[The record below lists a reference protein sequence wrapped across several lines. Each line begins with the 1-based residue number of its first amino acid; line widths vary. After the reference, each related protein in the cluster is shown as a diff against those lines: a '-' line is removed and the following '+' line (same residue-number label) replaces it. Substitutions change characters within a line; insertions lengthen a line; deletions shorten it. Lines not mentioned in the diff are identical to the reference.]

1 VQEPQVIVLLL
12 SVFVA
17 ALAVLARRVGTPYP
31 IVLVIGGLALGCVP
45 HMTQITLDPDLVFLV
60 ILPPLLF
67 RSAAVLSWREFRFN
81 LVSIAMLAFGLVAFT
96 VACAT
101 GAAVALLPGFDWRL
115 GLVLGAIVSTTDAI
129 AATSIF
135 QRFGLPSRMITTIE
149 GESLVNDASGLVTLQ
164 LAVAIVVTGHA
175 PGFGEAAGRL
185 AYLIAL
191 GIPIGLAIAFVY
203 DRVVSRLED
212 ATIEITLSLV
222 VPYVAYLAANA
233 LGTSGVLA
241 TIACGLYTGRRTS
254 IELSSQ
260 ARLTGQ
266 AVWDTLVFLLN
277 GFVFVLVGLELPQIV
292 ARTPDI
298 GSLIVGGLV
307 FSGVLV
313 AVRMVWMW
321 PGAKVANVI
330 RRRLLHQDVPMP
342 TGRMVFLAG
351 WVGMRGVLALAAA
364 LALPPDF
371 PARDVIAFVTCCVI
385 VVTLVVQGLA
395 LAPLIRWLRVA
406 GAPEEGAARDALH
419 AIARDVVAFLER
431 ERASGGERAVV
442 CDELISRYRH
452 QLALLSAEPE
462 VARAHHDELHA
473 LTQRIRRVQRTSLKA
488 LHERGAIGDDL
499 VRHLEHELDLLDAH
513 VESAEAL

>member
-1 VQEPQVIVLLL
+1 MQELQLIVLLL

-17 ALAVLARRVGTPYP
+17 GLAVLARRLGTPYP

-45 HMTQITLDPDLVFLV
+45 HLPQVSLDPDLVFLV

-96 VACAT
+96 VACAS
-101 GAAVALLPGFDWRL
+101 GAAIALLPGFDWHR

-135 QRFGLPSRMITTIE
+135 QRFGLPARMITTLE

-164 LAVAIVVTGHA
+164 LAVAMVVTGHA
-175 PGFGEAAGRL
+175 PGIGEAAGRL
-185 AYLIAL
+185 GYLIVV

-212 ATIEITLSLV
+212 ATIEITLSLA

-233 LGTSGVLA
+233 AGTSGVLA

-260 ARLTGQ
+260 ARLTSQ

-277 GFVFVLVGLELPQIV
+277 GFVFVLIGLELPQIV
-292 ARTPDI
+292 ARTSHI
-298 GSLIVGGLV
+298 GSLVVAGLV
-307 FSGVLV
+307 FSAVLV
-313 AVRMVWMW
+313 VVRLVWMY

-330 RRRLLHQDVPMP
+330 RRRLLHQDVAMP
-342 TGRMVFLAG
+342 TGRQIFLAG

-371 PARDVIAFVTCCVI
+371 PERDAIAFVTCCVI
-385 VVTLVVQGLA
+385 VVTLVVQGLL
-395 LAPLIRWLRVA
+395 LAPLIRWLGVSG
-406 GAPEEGAARDALH
+406 GAEDGAARDALQ
-419 AIARDVVAFLER
+419 AIARDVVEFLEH
-431 ERASGGERAVV
+431 ERAGGGERAVV
-442 CDELISRYRH
+442 CDELIARYRH
-452 QLALLSAEPE
+452 QLSLLSAEPR
-462 VARAHHDELHA
+462 VARAHHHELHA
-473 LTQRIRRVQRTSLKA
+473 LTQRIRRVQRASLKA

-499 VRHLEHELDLLDAH
+499 VRHIEHELDLLDAH